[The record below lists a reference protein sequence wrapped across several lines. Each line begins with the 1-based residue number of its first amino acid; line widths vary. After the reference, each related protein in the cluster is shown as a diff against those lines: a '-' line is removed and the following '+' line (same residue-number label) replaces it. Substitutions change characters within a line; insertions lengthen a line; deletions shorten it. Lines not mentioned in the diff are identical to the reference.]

1 MTELITAMRRTDR
14 VGDSHNVLIGA
25 IDIAHAPDH
34 LVSVLG
40 SCIALVLF
48 DPFAGIAG
56 MAHVLLPDSRGDR
69 TSTPGKYADT
79 AVPALI
85 ESLMVHGALRSR
97 LQAQLAGGARM
108 FGAASAT
115 IDIGTANVRAVS
127 AALAAANVPVAH
139 LDVGGGQGRKAHFD
153 IAKGRMSVQTL
164 STTAAV
170 KPGPRP

>member
-1 MTELITAMRRTDR
+1 MTELLANRRFDR
-14 VGDSHNVLIGA
+14 AGESHNVLIGA

-85 ESLMVHGALRSR
+85 TALVSHGAMRSR
-97 LQAQLAGGARM
+97 LQAQIAGGARM
-108 FGAASAT
+108 FGAASAA

-127 AALAAANVPVAH
+127 AALAAANIPVAH
-139 LDVGGGQGRKAHFD
+139 VDVGGGQGRKAHFD
-153 IAKGRMSVQTL
+153 IAAGRMSAQTL
-164 STTAAV
+164 STATA
-170 KPGPRP
+170 KPGTRP

>member
-1 MTELITAMRRTDR
+1 MTEVLASTRRLDR
-14 VGDSHNVLIGA
+14 AGDSHNVLIGA

-85 ESLMVHGALRSR
+85 DALVTHGAMRSR
-97 LQAQLAGGARM
+97 IQAQLAGGARM
-108 FGAASAT
+108 FGQASVAT
-115 IDIGTANVRAVS
+115 DIGTANVRAVS
-127 AALAAANVPVAH
+127 AALAAANIPVAH

-164 STTAAV
+164 SSAAN
-170 KPGPRP
+170 KPGTRP